1 MARPTTIDDTTK
13 RYAQKICTIPSS
25 IGQMKKALC
34 VTLST
39 MFCADTET
47 IANLLG
53 IDRSTVFRYRD
64 ELKKEANGF
73 PEPIIHWGG
82 RRNSLMTED
91 DEAAFL
97 EQWREA
103 ALSGEIV
110 NLKDLHIAH
119 AEAVGKSIPISSTY
133 RMLERNGWRKIS
145 PDTMHPKS
153 KPAVQE
159 EFKKKSLKRWLPPLI
174 KT

>member
-34 VTLST
+34 VILST
-39 MFCADTET
+39 TFCADTET

-73 PEPIIHWGG
+73 PEPIIQWGG
-82 RRNSLMTED
+82 RRNSLMAED
-91 DEAAFL
+91 DEAA
-97 EQWREA
+97 
-103 ALSGEIV
+103 
-110 NLKDLHIAH
+110 
-119 AEAVGKSIPISSTY
+119 
-133 RMLERNGWRKIS
+133 
-145 PDTMHPKS
+145 
-153 KPAVQE
+153 
-159 EFKKKSLKRWLPPLI
+159 
-174 KT
+174 